1 MRRKVKIWL
10 EVAALVILSFVLVIA
25 IVLQTGAVDRWARG
39 AIVGQLEQMTGGKA
53 ELGAFRFS
61 LWSLRAELENL
72 VIHGRE
78 PEGTPP
84 FFRAEY
90 MLVDLHL
97 VSLFGRQIR
106 LDELHIHRPAVH
118 VRFDEEGRSNAPS
131 PAPRAESH
139 SPAGTP
145 QASPAAS
152 PAATPPKGSSPDAAP
167 SSATPPAVQRLFDLR
182 IGRVRL
188 TEGYILYN
196 DVRVPLVAEGEEFNF
211 TFQYQPGEPGA
222 DYYSGE
228 MSWEQMR
235 LVARRYLPFAS
246 DVALRFRLGRER
258 FDVDELRWKLPHS
271 AFRVTAAAA
280 PLAAPELT
288 AEYDGTLDL
297 QDLRDILRKP
307 NSPLGKVDLAGRVG
321 RAGGKTTLD
330 GRYRARD
337 LSLHF
342 TWFHSAGIESAGR
355 YHLADGRILMP
366 EFTARALGGQ
376 VRGDLEFRFE
386 GQRFRVNS
394 QARGMSVAQVLAAV
408 DNPKMP
414 VGALHWNGSL
424 DVDSVTTW
432 ERDFKSVDSRGLSL
446 WSPPVAPAE
455 GEIPVTARLDYHYV
469 MDLDQV
475 ELRRSEIS
483 TPTARLTFDGRLG
496 AEDSALLADF
506 RTSDLAPWNDFIHRL
521 RGPEAEP
528 VPIRGE
534 AHWQGR
540 VTGRLSRP
548 TMAGRVTAQRI
559 AYGALYWDQV
569 AGDVS
574 YSPDEVRLDR
584 GVARRGASA
593 ADVAV
598 ALELTDWSF
607 RPENQ
612 WHAEVN
618 LVSAPTAGLQQL
630 LGTSYPVEGL
640 VTGQFRGRGTRA
652 DPELVGLVDVAEVK
666 AWGLEFERARGQV
679 SARRDEVRVANAE
692 LRVGTGRITGNLLYR
707 MEAAETEFDVT
718 GAVVPIERLGAIQT
732 ERLPLGGQLSFQLRG
747 QGRLAAPRVE
757 GSVRAV
763 ELRVGEHTLGSI
775 QANLRSDG
783 RRVTMDLES
792 AMTEGSLSGKVE
804 IALGG
809 DYPVRGDLTARNLDL
824 DVFIQ
829 TALRLRGGMTGHS
842 QADGRFRIE
851 GALLRPETVAID
863 ADVSRLLFD
872 YQYLKL
878 ENVGPLQVRYSREE
892 VRITQARI
900 RGPDTDFTITGFA
913 RFGGDRAVNLR
924 MDGSV
929 DLRLAGGFLPELAA
943 QGVARVNGAVEGT
956 LSQPRI
962 TGRAVLE
969 DATANYGELPTGL
982 SRIRGAFVFDRNRLL
997 FENVTAEAGGG
1008 RLVME
1013 GTVSYGEGP
1022 FRYDIQGNATRV
1034 RVRYPEG
1041 MSWLASG
1048 RLRLSGT
1055 PEASLLSGRVTVER
1069 LLMAEGFDITAVFFD
1084 TQPAAPRT
1092 SSEFLRNLQFDIE
1105 AVSSPDA
1112 RVEWQRARFE
1122 SEASLRVR
1130 GTWEHPI
1137 LLGHI
1142 HLLGGEMAFRG
1153 NRYRLIRGDINFSR
1167 PLSLEPDLDIEAV
1180 TRVRQY
1186 EVTLNVS
1193 GRASQLALSYR
1204 SDPPLPASD
1213 VLVLLALGRTGE
1225 ETELRTATQ
1234 QQQPELGATAL
1245 ISEAI
1250 ASQVGGRIERLFGI
1264 SRFRVDPF
1272 LAGTGSEQNATAR
1285 ITIEQQ
1291 LTRDLVITYVTNVTS
1306 TQQQIIQVEYN
1317 VTRDISI
1324 IGLRDQNGTFGLDF
1338 KRTMR
1343 FR

>member
-10 EVAALVILSFVLVIA
+10 EVVALAVLSFVLVIA

-39 AIVGQLEQMTGGKA
+39 AIVGQLERMTGGKA
-53 ELGAFRFS
+53 ELGAFRFR

-72 VIHGRE
+72 VIRGRE

-97 VSLFGRQIR
+97 VSLFGRKIR

-118 VRFDEEGRSNAPS
+118 VRFDAEGRSNVPS
-131 PAPRAESH
+131 PAPPAE
-139 SPAGTP
+139 AT
-145 QASPAAS
+145 PAAAAAATKS
-152 PAATPPKGSSPDAAP
+152 QPALPSVQAAAAGAAPPAATPPAI
-167 SSATPPAVQRLFDLR
+167 QRIFDLQ

-196 DVRVPLVAEGEEFNF
+196 DVRVPLVAEGNEFHF
-211 TFQYQPGEPGA
+211 TFEYRPGEPGA
-222 DYYSGE
+222 DDFSGE
-228 MSWEQMR
+228 LRWQQMR
-235 LVARRYLPFAS
+235 LVARRYMPFAS
-246 DVALRFRLGRER
+246 DIALRFRLGRER

-271 AFRVTAAAA
+271 EFRVTATAA
-280 PLAAPELT
+280 PLAAPELV
-288 AEYDGTLDL
+288 AEYAGTLDL
-297 QDLRDILRKP
+297 LDLRDILRKP
-307 NSPLGKVDLAGRVG
+307 NSPLGKVDLTGRFG
-321 RAGGKTTLD
+321 RAGGKTTLE
-330 GRYRARD
+330 GRYHARD

-342 TWFHSAGIESAGR
+342 TWFHTTGIESAGR
-355 YHLADGRILMP
+355 YRLADGRIVMP
-366 EFTARALGGQ
+366 EFTASALGGQ

-394 QARGMSVAQVLAAV
+394 QARGMSVARVLEAV

-414 VGALHWNGSL
+414 VGALHWSGAL

-446 WSPPVAPAE
+446 WSPPVAPVE

-469 MDLDQV
+469 MDLDKV

-483 TPTARLTFDGRLG
+483 TPTARLSFDGRLD
-496 AEDSALLADF
+496 AQDSVLLADF
-506 RTSDLAPWNDFIHRL
+506 RTSDLEPWNDFIHRL

-540 VTGRLSRP
+540 VTGRLSHP
-548 TMAGRVTAQRI
+548 TMSGRVAARRI

-569 AGDVS
+569 SGDVT

-593 ADVAV
+593 AEVTV

-607 RPENQ
+607 RPQNQ
-612 WHAEVN
+612 WQAEIN
-618 LVSAPTAGLQQL
+618 LVSAPSAGLQQWF
-630 LGTSYPVEGL
+630 GTSYPVEGL

-666 AWGLEFERARGQV
+666 AWGLDFERARGQISVRQDELRV
-679 SARRDEVRVANAE
+679 SNAE
-692 LRVGTGRITGNLLYR
+692 LRVGSGRITGNLLYR
-707 MEAAETEFDVT
+707 IEAAETEFDLT
-718 GAVVPIERLGAIQT
+718 GAVVPVERLGAIQT

-747 QGRLAAPRVE
+747 EGRLAAPRVE

-763 ELRVGEHTLGSI
+763 ELRVGEHTLGSL
-775 QANLRSDG
+775 QAKLHSDS
-783 RRVTMDLES
+783 RRVILELES
-792 AMTEGSLSGKVE
+792 AMREGSLGGRVE
-804 IALGG
+804 IELGG
-809 DYPVRGDLTARNLDL
+809 DYPIRGDLVADRLDL

-829 TALRLRGGMTGHS
+829 TAFRLRALTGHS
-842 QADGRFRIE
+842 RADGRFRIE
-851 GALLRPETVAID
+851 GALLRPETISIA
-863 ADVSRLLFD
+863 ADVSRLEFD

-878 ENVGPLQVRYSREE
+878 ENAGPLRVRYSREE
-892 VRITQARI
+892 VRITQAHI
-900 RGPDTDFTITGFA
+900 RGPDTDFTISGYA

-929 DLRLAGGFLPELAA
+929 DLRLAGAFLPELAA
-943 QGVARVNGAVEGT
+943 QGLARVNGAIEGT

-982 SRIRGAFVFDRNRLL
+982 SHLRGTFVFDRNRLL

-1022 FRYDIQGNATRV
+1022 FRFDIQGNAARV
-1034 RVRYPEG
+1034 RIRYPEG

-1055 PEASLLSGRVTVER
+1055 REASLLGGRVIVER
-1069 LLMAEGFDITAVFFD
+1069 LFMAEGFDITALFFD
-1084 TQPAAPRT
+1084 TQPVAPHT
-1092 SSEFLRNLQFDIE
+1092 TSEFLRNLQFDIE

-1153 NRYRLIRGDINFSR
+1153 NRYRLMRGDINFSR

-1180 TRVRQY
+1180 TRIRQY

-1250 ASQVGGRIERLFGI
+1250 AAQVGGRLERLFGV

-1317 VTRDISI
+1317 VTRDISL